1 MIEQTYELSMIPF
14 EEQARRDYE
23 IPIVPVSQYDKI
35 LRTLIFELYDGAER
49 FVIPANAVAYIFGMK
64 PDGNAFQYEM
74 IIEDNTAK
82 IDVQTQMTTVAGCV
96 TCEIVFFEENTSGN
110 RIGSANFK
118 LMVEHCAVGDDA
130 EFSRSDMPVIQTL
143 IFGGTAGDVLVKDV
157 NGVAWSSEAPSE
169 GYMRYAQYDP
179 EITGTVNSA
188 RNSEKVDGHTVARN
202 VLANEYTN
210 EQIDEKIAQGGGG
223 GSAVWGKI
231 TGDISNQADLERR
244 FSEKVTKVAGKGLST
259 NDFTDQW
266 RNKLEGIAEGAEVNV
281 QANWDQTVTTADDY
295 IKNKPSI
302 PENTSDLVNDSGYIT
317 ANEAPVQGVKGSSE
331 SRYRT
336 GNVSISKTDIGL
348 SEVNNTSDANKPIS
362 TATQTALNAKQDK
375 LTAGANITIDA
386 NNVIS
391 ASGGEGGGAVDS
403 VNGKTGVVVL
413 DAEDVGALPDS
424 TTASDLGAYVKPTGG
439 IPKSDLASAVQTSLG
454 KADTALQSA
463 PVTSVNSKTGS
474 VVLSASDVGAY
485 VKPTGGIPKTDLAS
499 AVQTSL
505 EKADTALQSAPVTSV
520 NGKTGAVSLTASD
533 VSALPSSTAIP
544 SKTSDLTNDS
554 GFLTSANAVTSFN
567 GKTGA
572 VTYTA
577 PVTSVNGQTGAVTV
591 DTDWGNIGG
600 DIDDQTDLKN
610 RLDAKINTSNVA
622 TIESSSTASNAYKVG
637 DYLVYNGQLYE
648 AITSIVVGE
657 TLIVDT
663 NIQATTVGE
672 ELSELKSGLFD
683 YTIINSEDFPVNEY
697 VSYDETYCRIVY
709 TKNIVHFQ
717 FRMTAKKAIPAYQL
731 FFKIPTPVVPSIFYA
746 VPIYLASTFIGTMR
760 IQTDGY
766 MRPEMQIQSGTTFEG
781 WVAFIPRIS

>member
-1 MIEQTYELSMIPF
+1 MIEQTYKLSMIPF

-35 LRTLIFELYDGAER
+35 LRTLVFELYDGAER
-49 FVIPANAVAYIFGMK
+49 FIIPANAVAYIFGMK

-74 IIEDNTAK
+74 TIEDNTAK
-82 IDVQTQMTTVAGCV
+82 IAVQNQMTTVAGCV
-96 TCEIVFFEENTSGN
+96 TCEIVLFEENTSGN

-188 RNSEKVDGHTVARN
+188 RNAEKVDGHTVARN

-210 EQIDEKIAQGGGG
+210 AEIDEKIAQGGGG
-223 GSAVWGKI
+223 GAAVWGKI
-231 TGDISNQADLERR
+231 TGDITNQADLERR
-244 FSEKVTKVAGKGLST
+244 FGEKVTKVAGKGLST

-302 PENTSDLVNDSGYIT
+302 PENTSDLVNDSGFIT
-317 ANEAPVQGVKGSSE
+317 ASGAPVQGVKGSSE
-331 SRYRT
+331 ASYRT

-348 SEVNNTSDANKPIS
+348 SNVNNTSDADKPIS
-362 TATQTALNAKQDK
+362 TATQIALNAKQNK
-375 LTAGANITIDA
+375 LTAGANITIDE

-391 ASGGEGGGAVDS
+391 ASGGQGGGAVDS

-424 TTASDLGAYVKPTGG
+424 TTASDIGAYVKPSTG

-463 PVTSVNSKTGS
+463 PVTSVNSKTGA

-533 VSALPSSTAIP
+533 VDALPSSTAIP

-554 GFLTSANAVTSFN
+554 GFLTSAVTSFN
-567 GKTGA
+567 GQSGA

-577 PVTSVNGQTGAVTV
+577 PVTSVNGQTGAVNV
-591 DTDWGNIGG
+591 DTDWGDIGG
-600 DIDDQTDLKN
+600 SIDDQTDLKN
-610 RLDAKINTSNVA
+610 RLDAKVNASNVA
-622 TIESSSTASNAYKVG
+622 TIESSSTASNAYEVG

-657 TLIVDT
+657 TLIVGT
-663 NIQATTVGE
+663 NIESTTVGE
-672 ELSELKSGLFD
+672 ELSELKSGLMWQ
-683 YTIINSEDFPVNEY
+683 T
-697 VSYDETYCRIVY
+697 
-709 TKNIVHFQ
+709 
-717 FRMTAKKAIPAYQL
+717 
-731 FFKIPTPVVPSIFYA
+731 
-746 VPIYLASTFIGTMR
+746 LASGVSSSVRTSIANIDYKELLLVARYSNAAYSVLALKTEIDAGHTIWSSGVFFRTGTWVGV
-760 IQTDGY
+760 QFGY
-766 MRPEMQIQSGTTFEG
+766 DASAKTISLSYINNSGTDVIASSTYS
-781 WVAFIPRIS
+781 VYYR